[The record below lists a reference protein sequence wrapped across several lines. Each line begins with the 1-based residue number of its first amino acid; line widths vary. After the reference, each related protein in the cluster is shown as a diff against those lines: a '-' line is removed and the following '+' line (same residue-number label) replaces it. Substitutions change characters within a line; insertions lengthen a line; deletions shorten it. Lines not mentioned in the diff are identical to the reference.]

1 MNWLKKG
8 PELKLPKL
16 RKPSLKGFGSNEPGA
31 ASKAAGI
38 KPPAFLADLYYD
50 LRDRR
55 LLLPIALVVVA
66 IAAVP
71 ILLGDSEPIE
81 APVAVGAG
89 GEGGATASAS
99 LAVVEANPGLR
110 DYRKRLRNRTAADPF
125 KQRYTSLPPSAR
137 LEETGPG
144 PVSASSGSSTAVP
157 AEADVD
163 GETTETPPSD
173 SAPPSGNDG
182 SDGGGGSGSGPK
194 SGELRLIEYRYTI
207 QISHTEETAD
217 GKQAMGK
224 PKVRRRV
231 PLLTQ
236 LPGEKLPLVTI
247 AGVNLK
253 TGRIYFLVSREVT
266 SLEGDFVCT
275 TRTPDG
281 VCELLELEVGFPL
294 ETVYGADDAR
304 YRFKVT
310 DIDAVWGEKVGA
322 GASSERA
329 AFGAS
334 AAMALPRGS
343 GSVSE
348 IAHTQPIPR

>member
-8 PELKLPKL
+8 PELKMPKL
-16 RKPSLKGFGSNEPGA
+16 KVPELKKPSLKGFGSKGSGSG
-31 ASKAAGI
+31 SKALGI

-55 LLLPIALVVVA
+55 LLLPITLVVVA

-71 ILLGDSEPIE
+71 ILLGDSEPVE
-81 APVAVGAG
+81 PPPVAVGAG
-89 GEGGATASAS
+89 GDDGATASAS
-99 LAVVEANPGLR
+99 LAVVEAKPGLR
-110 DYRKRLRNRTAADPF
+110 DYHVRLGDRSPTDPF
-125 KQRYTSLPPSAR
+125 KQRYTGLPASAQV
-137 LEETGPG
+137 ETES
-144 PVSASSGSSTAVP
+144 VSESPSSTAGAGVEV
-157 AEADVD
+157 EAG
-163 GETTETPPSD
+163 GETTETPPS
-173 SAPPSGNDG
+173 APPSG
-182 SDGGGGSGSGPK
+182 SDDGGGSGSAPK
-194 SGELRLIEYRYTI
+194 TGELRLIEYRYTI

-217 GKQAMGK
+217 GTQTMGK
-224 PKVRRRV
+224 PKVRRKV

-247 AGVNLK
+247 AGINLK

-334 AAMALPRGS
+334 
-343 GSVSE
+343 
-348 IAHTQPIPR
+348 IAPTLLRP